1 MRRDVTTCHPLSP
14 VLEQVDRHSCP
25 TRFNF
30 HCHSLCSDGS
40 LEPREIADQ
49 AVGIGLEHFAVTDH
63 HSIEAF
69 AEVQARLDQHRE
81 EGVAVLPTLWTGT
94 EISCVLESCLVHV
107 LALGFNGS
115 HPAISP
121 YLQGDTVIGEQLQ
134 AQAVVEAIHAADGLA
149 LLAHPARYR
158 ISFRRLMQS
167 AAGMGFDGAEAWYD
181 YEMLPSWRPSPQLCE
196 KVAQLALDLN
206 LLMSCGTDSHG
217 LSLRGR

>member
-1 MRRDVTTCHPLSP
+1 
-14 VLEQVDRHSCP
+14 
-25 TRFNF
+25 
-30 HCHSLCSDGS
+30 
-40 LEPREIADQ
+40 
-49 AVGIGLEHFAVTDH
+49 
-63 HSIEAF
+63 
-69 AEVQARLDQHRE
+69 
-81 EGVAVLPTLWTGT
+81 
-94 EISCVLESCLVHV
+94 VHV